1 MKHARQAHTQRN
13 RFWDVVFYVALIV
26 FIGSLVSLGALVFS
40 YWQGQ
45 QSYETVAHDAN
56 VDLSVFDTSAPLE
69 AKKSDITIDWPRLQ
83 AINPD
88 IKAWIYIPGTK
99 VNYPI
104 VQGSDNEYYLTHDAK
119 RTQGLLTHHG
129 SIFQDYRNTP
139 RFSDQVNFL
148 YGHHMRDGSMFAAIA
163 AMRMQANYEA
173 QRDVYIF
180 TPEQLYHLRSFS
192 LLFVNADDPLVQPNF
207 PDRAAFNA
215 YITDKMNRNV
225 VETPDMPEASGISKL
240 FALIT
245 CDNNIVH
252 DGRCVLYC
260 NVVEQVAVNAATST
274 GSVSSSFIDKKA
286 LGELDAQ
293 LNKTVPK
300 P

>member
-56 VDLSVFDTSAPLE
+56 VDLSVFDTPAPLE

-83 AINPD
+83 AMNPD

-129 SIFQDYRNTP
+129 SIFQ
-139 RFSDQVNFL
+139 
-148 YGHHMRDGSMFAAIA
+148 
-163 AMRMQANYEA
+163 
-173 QRDVYIF
+173 
-180 TPEQLYHLRSFS
+180 
-192 LLFVNADDPLVQPNF
+192 
-207 PDRAAFNA
+207 
-215 YITDKMNRNV
+215 
-225 VETPDMPEASGISKL
+225 
-240 FALIT
+240 AL
-245 CDNNIVH
+245 
-252 DGRCVLYC
+252 
-260 NVVEQVAVNAATST
+260 ATR
-274 GSVSSSFIDKKA
+274 
-286 LGELDAQ
+286 
-293 LNKTVPK
+293 
-300 P
+300 